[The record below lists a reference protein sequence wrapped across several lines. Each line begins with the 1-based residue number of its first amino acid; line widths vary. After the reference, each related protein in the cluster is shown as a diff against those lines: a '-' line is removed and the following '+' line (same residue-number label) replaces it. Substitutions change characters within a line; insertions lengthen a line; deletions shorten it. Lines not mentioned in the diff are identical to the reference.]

1 MNFSIQSIQKTCD
14 FILQKVIIVIQQE
27 NITSMSILKNIVKK
41 ETEEIV
47 YMVTP
52 VNYIFQTTIIKNIV
66 LYITVCMG
74 EK

>member
-14 FILQKVIIVIQQE
+14 FILQKVIIVIQRE

-47 YMVTP
+47 YIVTP

-66 LYITVCMG
+66 LYILYIRQ
-74 EK
+74 